1 MQLSISLCSAW
12 IGTLAGLVFAQELLL
27 LLLLL
32 LIIMGRGEAII
43 LVGHKMVAA
52 LETALTVKLAASIG
66 TVRLQSCVKLL
77 AVG

>member
-12 IGTLAGLVFAQELLL
+12 IGTLAGLVFAQELL